1 MPLTLEQQ
9 QMADSAADLLSRR
22 ADSGAVRA
30 AIDQGGFDREL
41 WQQVAELGWCG
52 VHLPEQHGGLGLG
65 LTELC
70 LLAEALGR
78 HLAPVPWFETAV
90 LAGLALMDVAG
101 TSPAAAP
108 AASWL
113 RRIAT
118 DACRA
123 TLSMGDEGPRWT
135 GQHATLQ
142 ATASAAGWHVNGR
155 TAPLPG
161 AAGAHLCL
169 LTVTSLQGEPLLL
182 AVPGDAAGVT
192 VERSANHD
200 LTRPLAHL
208 QLVDVALPSDAC
220 LARGPAVDALLQ
232 SVQQRAAIVLAAE
245 QVGVAQRSLDLA
257 VAYTGDRVQFGQPLA
272 RFQAVKHRCAQ
283 TMVAVE
289 LARSAV
295 LGAAAAVDAGARSEA
310 MLRQA
315 AMARCLAAEA
325 ARIATQELIQLH
337 GGMGYTWACDAHL
350 YFKRAQAARQWLG
363 PVGDW
368 LDRVADGI
376 AGGGGDAPC
385 APNGSGTPLA
395 TDAAE
400 PAADAVLRVDI
411 THWMQQHLQGHFA
424 ALRHQGGPG
433 DAGFS
438 ADLAKAWEQQ
448 LAAGGWV
455 GIGWPGHFGGRELG
469 LAQQVIVHEAYAR
482 AGGPQRLGHIGEHLL
497 APTLM
502 AYGTPEQQ
510 RRFLPGIRS
519 GTEYWAQGYSE
530 PNAGS
535 DLANVQT
542 RARREGDAWVIDGQ
556 KVWTSWAREADWIFV
571 LARTEP
577 SSLRHQGLSL
587 LLVPL
592 HQPGITIRPIRQITG
607 GAEFNEVFFDAART
621 EASLC
626 LGAPGQGWK
635 VAMALLGYE
644 RGVSTL
650 GQQAHFEGELADLI
664 AVARRSG
671 ALAEP
676 VLRRRIAEAALTL
689 QAQRCNALRV
699 LDAAGGAAPGREA
712 LIAKYVWS
720 NWRRD
725 LGALAADVMGLH
737 IDAIDDDPTA
747 ERLRALWLS
756 SRADTIYAGSNEIQ
770 LNLIAERGL
779 GMPR

>member
-1 MPLTLEQQ
+1 MALTLEQQ
-9 QMADSAADLLSRR
+9 HIADSAAELLGQR
-22 ADSGAVRA
+22 AGSAAVRA
-30 AIDQGGFDREL
+30 AIEQGGFDRDL

-90 LAGLALMDVAG
+90 LAGLALKALPAVGPGEDHAG
-101 TSPAAAP
+101 RV
-108 AASWL
+108 L
-113 RRIAT
+113 QRIASG
-118 DACRA
+118 ACVA
-123 TLSMGDEGPRWT
+123 TLSLGDDALRWT
-135 GQHATLQ
+135 GRHGALR
-142 ATASAAGWHVNGR
+142 ATAAGEGWRVEGV
-155 TAPLPG
+155 TAPLP
-161 AAGAHLCL
+161 AAAAADLLL
-169 LTVTSLQGEPLLL
+169 LTASTASGEPLLL
-182 AVPGDAAGVT
+182 AVPGDAAGLSVQR
-192 VERSANHD
+192 VANHD
-200 LTRPLAHL
+200 LTRPLARVGL
-208 QLVDVALPSDAC
+208 AGVALPGAAC

-232 SVQQRAAIVLAAE
+232 GVQQRAAIVLAAE
-245 QVGVAQRSLDLA
+245 QLGVAQRSLDLA
-257 VAYTGDRVQFGQPLA
+257 VAYTGERTQFGQPVA

-295 LGAAAAVDAGARSEA
+295 LGAAAAVDAGAQDADLARA
-310 MLRQA
+310 A
-315 AMARCLAAEA
+315 AMARCHAADA
-325 ARIATQELIQLH
+325 ARVATQESIQLH
-337 GGMGYTWACDAHL
+337 GGMGYTWDCDAHL
-350 YFKRAQAARQWLG
+350 HFKRAQAASQWLG
-363 PVGDW
+363 PCGEW
-368 LDRVADGI
+368 LDRVAD
-376 AGGGGDAPC
+376 AMATTADAER
-385 APNGSGTPLA
+385 APVAAPANEPA
-395 TDAAE
+395 PDAALRGE
-400 PAADAVLRVDI
+400 VLQ
-411 THWMQQHLQGHFA
+411 WMQQHLQGRFA

-455 GIGWPGHFGGRELG
+455 GIGWPRRFGGRELPI
-469 LAQQVIVHEAYAR
+469 AQQVVVHEAYAR
-482 AGGPQRLGHIGEHLL
+482 AGGPGRLGHIGEHLL

-502 AYGTPEQQ
+502 AFGTPEQQ
-510 RRFLPGIRS
+510 QRFLPGIRA

-542 RARREGDAWVIDGQ
+542 RARLERAAWVIDGQ

-577 SSLRHQGLSL
+577 GSLRHQGLSL

-592 HQPGITIRPIRQITG
+592 RQPGITIRPIRQITG
-607 GAEFNEVFFDAART
+607 GAEFNEVFFDGART

-635 VAMALLGYE
+635 VAMALLGFE

-650 GQQAHFEGELADLI
+650 GQQAHFEGELNDLI
-664 AVARRSG
+664 AVARRNG
-671 ALAEP
+671 ALADP
-676 VLRRRIAEAALTL
+676 VLRRRIAQAALAL

-699 LDAAGGAAPGREA
+699 LDAAEGATPGREA
-712 LIAKYVWS
+712 LVAKYIWS

-737 IDAIDDDPTA
+737 TDAIDDEPSA
-747 ERLRALWLS
+747 QRLRALWLT
-756 SRADTIYAGSNEIQ
+756 SRADTVYAGSNEIQ